1 MKPLILELGMGADV
15 HGHDYTKA
23 AIRAISDAIRHSSLT
38 VFYAYKHPSDM
49 LVEVTIGVQKPE
61 KVDKFEV
68 ANSLPFGT
76 VDVQVVKGGLND
88 DGMGGAEDITL
99 AVAAIKVHLDTSGH
113 PFRQVRSMA
122 KAIGS

>member
-38 VFYAYKHPSDM
+38 VFHAYKHPSDM
-49 LVEVTIGVQKPE
+49 KVEVTIGVQKPE
-61 KVDKFEV
+61 KVDKEEV
-68 ANSLPFGT
+68 ANALPFGT
-76 VDVQVVKGGLND
+76 VEVNVVKGGLND

-99 AVAAIKVHLDTSGH
+99 AVAAIKAYLDTSGH
-113 PFRQVRSMA
+113 PFRQVR
-122 KAIGS
+122 